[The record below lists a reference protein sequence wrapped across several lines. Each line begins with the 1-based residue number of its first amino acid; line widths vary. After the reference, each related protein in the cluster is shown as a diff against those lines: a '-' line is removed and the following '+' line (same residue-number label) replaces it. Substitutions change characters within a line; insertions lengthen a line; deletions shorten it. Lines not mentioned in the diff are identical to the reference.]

1 MGETAY
7 YELDQNDAQKIK
19 VSRIHTTYWL
29 FLSSLKYALTYILGS
44 MYSDGFK
51 QLLTYT

>member
-19 VSRIHTTYWL
+19 VSRIHTTYCNL
-29 FLSSLKYALTYILGS
+29 NIKELLS
-44 MYSDGFK
+44 
-51 QLLTYT
+51 